1 MTIAD
6 YIFAACMTVVIV
18 WIVAEGDRRGPFQKF
33 GRDKIKNY
41 CRHYLFTRLLLT
53 ADRYCARSR
62 HRCGRRR
69 SKVSFLQIIKHPVV
83 TKTLTIFLLCVQT
96 Q

>member
-33 GRDKIKNY
+33 ERDK
-41 CRHYLFTRLLLT
+41 
-53 ADRYCARSR
+53 
-62 HRCGRRR
+62 
-69 SKVSFLQIIKHPVV
+69 
-83 TKTLTIFLLCVQT
+83 
-96 Q
+96 